1 MNICAV
7 FDFIVVRVG
16 LGGYCYLVV
25 QRVLLDCL
33 CSDYGLLPTRDSV
46 GVDVHRSA
54 GGGFSPG
61 GGGVGL
67 GFGFGFGYDGLR
79 L

>member
-1 MNICAV
+1 MNECSV
-7 FDFIVVRVG
+7 FDFIVVCVC

-25 QRVLLDCL
+25 QRILLDCL
-33 CSDYGLLPTRDSV
+33 CSDYGLLPARDAR

-61 GGGVGL
+61 GGGVGV
-67 GFGFGFGYDGLR
+67 GYDGLR